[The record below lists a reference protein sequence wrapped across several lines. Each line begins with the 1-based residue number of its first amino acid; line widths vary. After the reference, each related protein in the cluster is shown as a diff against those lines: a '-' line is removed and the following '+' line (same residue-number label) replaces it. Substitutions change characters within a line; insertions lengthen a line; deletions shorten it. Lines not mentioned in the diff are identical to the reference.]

1 MFGIND
7 VNVGLLIEQR
17 LNQLGISKSEFGRR
31 IGVAQ
36 QNVNRI
42 LEKASIDTDKLVKI
56 SKVLEYNFFKDFI
69 PEGDLQNNAS
79 QSSSCGDNYRFSGNG
94 NQINGRQSH
103 HNINGDGA
111 AEISILEEKIKG
123 LEKVIEGKDRLLE
136 EKERTIKILMD
147 K

>member
-42 LEKASIDTDKLVKI
+42 LEKTSIDTDKLIKI
-56 SKVLEYNFFKDFI
+56 SKALEYNFFRDFV
-69 PEGDLQNNAS
+69 PDEDLQSTPN
-79 QSSSCGDNYRFSGNG
+79 QSSSCGNNYHFSGYG
-94 NQINGRQSH
+94 NQINGEQSH
-103 HNINGDGA
+103 HNVNGNGA
-111 AEISILEEKIKG
+111 AISILEEKIKG
-123 LEKVIEGKDRLLE
+123 LESIIQGKDRLLE

-147 K
+147 KR